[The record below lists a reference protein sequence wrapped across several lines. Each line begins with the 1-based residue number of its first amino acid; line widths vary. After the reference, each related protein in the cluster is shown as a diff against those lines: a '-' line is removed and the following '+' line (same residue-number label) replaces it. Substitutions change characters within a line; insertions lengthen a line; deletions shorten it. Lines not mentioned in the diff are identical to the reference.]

1 MIKAFLTDLDNT
13 LLDFMRMKRT
23 AVEMACNYMINV
35 GLEVPYREI
44 YDEIFK
50 IYHAT
55 DIESQSVIE
64 QALVKKTGKID
75 KKLLSAGII
84 GYQRGRDMATY
95 TYPHVEITFK
105 ELLRMGLKIGVISD
119 APGEQAYNR
128 LTRLHLT
135 PWLDLIVS
143 FDDTGERKPSTK
155 PFLFALKKLKLRPD
169 EVIYCGDWPE
179 RDISGAKEVGIIT
192 VFARWGDQHINVSP
206 ANADYDFKDIYG
218 IVGLVK
224 KLNSKKTA
232 SFQKIRHLNK

>member
-13 LLDFMRMKRT
+13 LVDFMRMKRM

-35 GLEVPYREI
+35 GLEVPQQEM

-50 IYHAT
+50 IYWAT
-55 DIESQSVIE
+55 HIESQSALE
-64 QALVKKTGKID
+64 QSLINKTGKID
-75 KKLLSAGII
+75 KKILSAGVI

-105 ELLRMGLKIGVISD
+105 ELLRLGLKIGVISD

-128 LTRLHLT
+128 LARLHLT
-135 PWLDLIVS
+135 PWLDVTVA

-155 PFLFALKKLKLRPD
+155 PFLFALDKLNLKPN

-179 RDISGAKEVGIIT
+179 RDIPGAKELGMVTI
-192 VFARWGDQHINVSP
+192 FARWGEHADAP
-206 ANADYDFKDIYG
+206 PTGADYDLKDIYE
-218 IVGLVK
+218 IVDVVK
-224 KLNSKKTA
+224 KLNG
-232 SFQKIRHLNK
+232 I